1 MLGRVVRRGRLS
13 VAVYRALAL
22 LAVTLAAAVV
32 FACPAAAVDP
42 QARTPALQ
50 FLGQAIIPTGSTFAG
65 TEVGGLS
72 SITYDPSRN
81 VYYVLSDDRSQI
93 NPARFYTF
101 RIGLDG
107 SFDSS
112 DLHVDG
118 VTTLQA
124 PGGGPYPPFSL
135 DPEGLALTKD
145 GRLVLTSEGD
155 TGQLI
160 DPFVRLYDLQGELLG
175 SLPVPAPFLPTADQS
190 SGVRNNLAFESAG
203 VAPNGRFFFTGTE
216 NALFQD
222 GPAATVSNGS
232 PSRLLRYNLQTGRLD
247 RQYVYAT
254 DPIAEAPIP
263 ATAFAVNGLVELL
276 PLNNEF
282 LLAMERSFS
291 VGIPGTGNEIKLYR
305 VALPGADDVKSLDS
319 LAGSLRS
326 IRPAQKT
333 LLLDLGSLGIPLD
346 NVEGMTLGPDLP
358 DGRRSLVMVSDNNF
372 AASQFTQVLLFAV
385 SPG

>member
-1 MLGRVVRRGRLS
+1 MTVSRFFVL
-13 VAVYRALAL
+13 VAVA
-22 LAVTLAAAVV
+22 LAAAVV
-32 FACPAAAVDP
+32 FACSAAAVDP

-50 FLGQAIIPTGSTFAG
+50 FLGQAIIPTGATFAG

-72 SITYDPSRN
+72 SITYDPNRN

-101 RIGLDG
+101 RIGFDG
-107 SFDSS
+107 SFDAS

-155 TGQLI
+155 TGRLI
-160 DPFVRLYDLQGELLG
+160 DPFVRLYDLQGGLLG
-175 SLPVPAPFLPTADQS
+175 SLPVPAPFLPTADHS
-190 SGVRNNLAFESAG
+190 SGVRNNLAFEPAA

-222 GPAATVSNGS
+222 GPAATVANGS
-232 PSRLLRYNLQTGRLD
+232 PSRLLRYDLQSGRLD
-247 RQYVYAT
+247 REYLYVT
-254 DPIAEAPIP
+254 DPIAVSPVP

-282 LLAMERSFS
+282 MLAMERSFS

-319 LAGSLRS
+319 LAGSLGS

-333 LLLDLGSLGIPLD
+333 LLLDLGTLGIPLD
-346 NVEGMTLGPDLP
+346 NVEGMTFGPDLP

-372 AASQFTQVLLFAV
+372 AASQFTQFLLFAV

>member
-1 MLGRVVRRGRLS
+1 MLGRVVRRGRFPVVVS
-13 VAVYRALAL
+13 RVLAL
-22 LAVTLAAAVV
+22 LVVSLAAAVV
-32 FACPAAAVDP
+32 FAGPAAAVDP

-50 FLGQAIIPTGSTFAG
+50 FLGQAIIPTGATFAG
-65 TEVGGLS
+65 TEIGGLS
-72 SITYDPSRN
+72 SITYDPNRN

-101 RIGLDG
+101 QVGLDG
-107 SFDSS
+107 SFDAS

-118 VTTLQA
+118 VTILQA
-124 PGGGPYPPFSL
+124 PGGSPYPPLSL

-145 GRLVLTSEGD
+145 GW
-155 TGQLI
+155 
-160 DPFVRLYDLQGELLG
+160 
-175 SLPVPAPFLPTADQS
+175 
-190 SGVRNNLAFESAG
+190 
-203 VAPNGRFFFTGTE
+203 FFFTGTE

-232 PSRLLRYNLQTGRLD
+232 PSRLLRYDLQIGRLD
-247 RQYVYAT
+247 REYLYVT
-254 DPIAEAPIP
+254 DPIAVPPVP

-282 LLAMERSFS
+282 MLAMERSFS

-319 LAGSLRS
+319 LAGSLGS

-346 NVEGMTLGPDLP
+346 NVEGMTFGPDLP

-372 AASQFTQVLLFAV
+372 AASQFTQFLLFAV